1 MTIIDNLHN
10 DGERQRAAASNACD
24 AAQDLARS
32 ANAHVITAP
41 VAYDVLGNIKMLLH
55 HLQEVTDH
63 IPVGL
68 GNSLNEEL
76 IHVYD
81 RDIDGHDRDPLKQI
95 ETAGPHFH
103 GLTGHLQEAYKHAEA
118 AQQAIAW
125 QGYHEAE
132 LGCLEVKRDAPVQDP
147 LLAAFPQPAAITPTP
162 AAASGARMSSQGQ
175 LALRWQTN
183 DPSGRGSST
192 STRQT

>member
-1 MTIIDNLHN
+1 MEPIDYLH
-10 DGERQRAAASNACD
+10 DQGERQRAAASNACD

-63 IPVGL
+63 MPVGL
-68 GNSLNEEL
+68 VNSLNDEL

-81 RDIDGHDRDPLKQI
+81 RDIDGHDRDPLEQI

-103 GLTGHLQEAYKHAEA
+103 DLTMHLQEAYKHADA
-118 AQQAIAW
+118 AQQAIAG

-132 LGCLEVKRDAPVQDP
+132 QGCLEVKHDAPAQDS
-147 LLAAFPQPAAITPTP
+147 LLAAFPQPAVIAPSP
-162 AAASGARMSSQGQ
+162 VAASSSRMSKSQFAANRRTSHTRERGSGS
-175 LALRWQTN
+175 ALRQA
-183 DPSGRGSST
+183 
-192 STRQT
+192 